1 MQWLDV
7 WPTVAGTYTLL
18 ESKRAVVTVLAFAR
32 TDTPTVTTTDTVQ
45 VASRRMAEAGVDSVV
60 VVSAGSGGSP
70 DSPDDRRVAGV
81 VEDRDVVRLV
91 RAGGDPATTAATAI
105 DCRVETISADAG
117 VFEAVRRLDETGARC
132 LPVVADGE
140 LRGVVT
146 PSDIVVLL
154 AEEIGEVA
162 GTVDFDPDEPLASEH
177 TDAEEAVDTAERPD
191 ADSANATD
199 DR

>member
-1 MQWLDV
+1 M
-7 WPTVAGTYTLL
+7 
-18 ESKRAVVTVLAFAR
+18 TVLAFAR
-32 TDTPTVTTTDTVQ
+32 TDTPTVTTTDTVRT
-45 VASRRMAEAGVDSVV
+45 ASRRMAEAGVDSVV
-60 VVSAGSGGSP
+60 VVSVGSADEASVGSADEVSAGSA
-70 DSPDDRRVAGV
+70 DEARDERRVAGV
-81 VEDRDVVRLV
+81 IEDRDVVRLV

-105 DCRVETISADAG
+105 DCRVETISAEAG

-162 GTVDFDPDEPLASEH
+162 GSVEFDPDELLASEH
-177 TDAEEAVDTAERPD
+177 IDIDADAGTDAD
-191 ADSANATD
+191 ADHATNN
-199 DR
+199 R